1 MKAEL
6 FFCERWGGNYKSP
19 VTPMP
24 RKKAE
29 KLHAAGKPYC
39 VLVGSETHPR
49 ATVHMTQTVAIVSFM
64 NNNINPY
71 VVYIFVRNDK
81 KNPSERLFLSEAK
94 ERHYNDKDEVIMAFL
109 YYFSTDG
116 KTKIVRTV
124 LIPERYSQ
132 DMEIVTDVSG
142 NWSDYPEFG
151 EYDDLLRFE
160 RAPKPDG
167 VPTS

>member
-81 KNPSERLFLSEAK
+81 KIHLN
-94 ERHYNDKDEVIMAFL
+94 V
-109 YYFSTDG
+109 YFYPKQKSGITTT
-116 KTKIVRTV
+116 KTK
-124 LIPERYSQ
+124 L
-132 DMEIVTDVSG
+132 
-142 NWSDYPEFG
+142 
-151 EYDDLLRFE
+151 
-160 RAPKPDG
+160 
-167 VPTS
+167 